1 MRLFKGASSERDD
14 KDVFSRP
21 LTQHP
26 DLQDTTVTRQE
37 PGVIGARITR
47 SDPYTEWLAN
57 REAEREPEQVRWVYN
72 HDRARARAA
81 SARELSGV

>member
-1 MRLFKGASSERDD
+1 MRLFKGASSERD

-26 DLQDTTVTRQE
+26 DLQDAAVTRQE
-37 PGVIGARITR
+37 AGLIGARITR
-47 SDPYTEWLAN
+47 SDPYAEWLAN